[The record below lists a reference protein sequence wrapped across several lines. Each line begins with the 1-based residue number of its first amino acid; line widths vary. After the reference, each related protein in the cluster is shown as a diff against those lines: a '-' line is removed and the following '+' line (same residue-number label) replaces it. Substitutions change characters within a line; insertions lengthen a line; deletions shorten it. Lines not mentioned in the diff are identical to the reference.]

1 MNTKTN
7 KRFGAI
13 HALVVTVALVL
24 SILTFGLMIG
34 GVGAASGEVTEPE
47 LEIVAA
53 NVEYAESLHL
63 YYGVNALLPEGVK
76 ATDVKMMFFTD
87 GELNYKDKALF
98 DDAVADGAAYVK
110 GYRMIDDLTV
120 GSTKYDG
127 AIVFN
132 SLGVAAKN
140 IVDDVYAVAFVEYD
154 GETYYSEPLKYSVL
168 QYVYDRRDDLKGN
181 SSAEAKLQLKLY
193 EDTLNYGAAA
203 QTVLNYKPERPANG
217 EFFTVKVVGGTL
229 GAGSARALCLEG
241 DKVKVK
247 IGIDVPNA
255 ATAGIAYDGEIIS
268 STSEDGYVTFTADKA
283 GVYSVILTSTPVY
296 VASGVNAVVD
306 GNALASGLNYVD
318 PGKVITL
325 TSTQSAPT
333 DYEVFFWDIGGLCTY
348 EEPGETK
355 TYTVPVSSKQVNI
368 RAVYGSRDDVPGAGF
383 ENISDISEIAG
394 ADYGTKSGGYRFYM
408 PSGYSRQNSAITT
421 DPKNASNTVLH
432 FSKVSKGKGLGIEFL
447 ADFEGEG
454 KNYVI
459 EFKLMMNSA
468 DNGGIIE
475 IDVGSSYRL
484 YLDNSNGKYTFRDYN
499 SAGTNNIY
507 GAEFDEGEWVT
518 LRLEYYPEVVDEVV
532 TMKTVFFINGNPVSI
547 SSNNYTK
554 VEEEPDDL
562 RFYLMQS
569 YLADCYID
577 DIKCYCTD
585 EGDVNSYSAM
595 NYYNPQSAGGYG
607 ARFNNI
613 IYLFPEYNI
622 AENDPAY
629 AESPYKNHL
638 ADLIA
643 KTNDELF
650 GEEVYTWLAGL
661 YDSKTGGFYYSESA
675 RDNLGYLPDIEST
688 AQSSGI
694 MQSMVGVGID
704 TVLTAEQKALL
715 GTWVQ
720 FSQSNQDGY
729 FYHPQ
734 WGTNIGDS
742 RRARDLGNYV
752 GRLSYVGSEYL
763 FKSAYARLEGKAE
776 NDGTAKVI
784 EYVAPPTALTP
795 NLGKSVVTLVSK
807 VVLAADDVPDHLKS
821 TNALEAYLNNLW
833 GNTATASIGHSYG
846 FGNTI
851 TSQNA
856 QINRRGADYQKVVI
870 DFLNARQKEAQ
881 ELILANAVRLE
892 ALVGGTRSEAQID
905 AALKSKEG
913 FTVDGLPTPI
923 RYNGLWESG
932 GVYFD
937 GDSLYSSAANH
948 HERVAVTIGG
958 QAGYLIPTANYNFVS
973 GLLKISGIYNS
984 MVAEIPYATFAID
997 SAITMMKDPAE
1008 NYKRLGESVVSVYNP
1023 PFAIN
1028 NVFSNLDTFGDSA
1041 TKKEYRDT
1049 LREETLEIFRITT
1062 EKIAV
1067 YKRSDGGFSYSPSAS
1082 SSGSQGEPA
1091 AVPSSKESDVNGVAL
1106 AKGAYEFIFSMLNIP
1121 KVAYLPTYE
1130 GCTEY
1135 DFGEG
1140 TVKTTHLEIFRYLI
1154 ANGIKNEKVEESY
1167 DVDYDFEDGTLD
1179 GVTISGVNE
1188 GNLGKDIVEIVTE
1201 GNNKYLKMKD
1211 NDGWVDKNH
1220 PGSGLEVVFKRGVD
1234 ATSKD
1239 LYYHFN
1245 ANLKYYNVSS
1255 GVALQLYLGRL
1266 LVQFDYSGGVL
1277 RLQERDNAQADGGK
1291 DSIALSGLNIN
1302 DWFNLDVKTY
1312 PEGKDDGNG
1321 GKYYA
1326 TLTVTQNGNTV
1337 GTINYSK
1344 FAIGGAWSAGSY
1356 DGNARMF
1363 GLAGTTAGIYFDNVS
1378 YKRCGSLKSQ
1388 IVDHS
1393 NPGDYYFD
1401 SNAEKTDPTGNG
1413 ITLGTNG
1420 SITNTGNK
1428 ETNGYFVPGTTGA
1441 ALAAGQNTGAVVGK
1455 LGGKFSFN
1463 EVQLSL
1469 DLSGV
1474 TSGKGGS
1481 FTMKDS
1487 AGKAIALIEYTVTYT
1502 DPTDA
1507 TVVFSVNKN
1516 TVLTLEKVDLSGF
1529 VDVRFEYHYGSS
1541 RLDAVARFKTSGTKP
1556 KSKDDATPV
1565 PVYYEAQATVVN
1577 GFKVYADGADAT
1589 AFTTLAIEGA
1599 AEIKIV
1605 EAFVRNVKKP

>member
-1 MNTKTN
+1 MNTKAN
-7 KRFGAI
+7 RRFGAM

-24 SILTFGLMIG
+24 SILTFGLLIG

-63 YYGVNALLPEGVK
+63 YYGVNAVLPEGVN
-76 ATDVKMMFFTD
+76 ASAVKMVFFTD
-87 GELNYKDKALF
+87 EALNYSDKEIL
-98 DDAVADGAAYVK
+98 DAAVENGDAYIK
-110 GYRMIDDLTV
+110 GYRMQSDVTV
-120 GSTKYDG
+120 GNVTYSN

-132 SLGVAAKN
+132 SLGIAAKN
-140 IVDDVYAVAFVEYD
+140 IVDDVYAVAYVDYD
-154 GETYYSEPLKYSVL
+154 GERYYSSPLKYSVL

-193 EDTLNYGAAA
+193 DDTLVYGAAA
-203 QTVLNYKPERPANG
+203 QKVLGYKTNRLATAD
-217 EFFTVKVVGGTL
+217 FFSVKVVGGTL

-247 IGIDVPNA
+247 IGIDVPA
-255 ATAGIAYDGEIIS
+255 GATAGIAFDGAIID
-268 STSEDGYVTFTADKA
+268 SENVDGYLTFTANE
-283 GVYSVILTSTPVY
+283 GGTYSVVLTSTPVY
-296 VASGVNAVVD
+296 IAEGVEAKVD
-306 GNALASGLNYVD
+306 GEALAAGLNYVD
-318 PGKVITL
+318 PGKVINLRYTPD
-325 TSTQSAPT
+325 APAEY
-333 DYEVFFWDIGGLCTY
+333 DVFFWDIGGLCY
-348 EEPGETK
+348 FEATK
-355 TYTVPVSSKQVNI
+355 DYAVPVSTKQINI
-368 RAVYGSRDDVPGAGF
+368 RAAYGSIDDVPGVGF
-383 ENISDISEIAG
+383 ENITDISEIAASG
-394 ADYGTKSGGYRFYM
+394 YGTKSGGYNF
-408 PSGYSRQNSAITT
+408 SISDNRQKSAIVT
-421 DPKNASNTVLH
+421 DPTNPANTVLH
-432 FSKVSKGKGLGIEFL
+432 ILRPVSGSGLGYYQSF
-447 ADFEGEG
+447 AGEG
-454 KNYVI
+454 ANSVV

-468 DNGGIIE
+468 TDGNMAE
-475 IDVGSSYRL
+475 IDLGTAFRL
-484 YLDNSNGKYTFRDYN
+484 YLNCSGNLYKFSDYN
-499 SAGTNNIY
+499 SGGSNIIY
-507 GAEFDEGEWVT
+507 GSEFSGGEWIK
-518 LRLEYYPEVVDEVV
+518 LRIEYYTETVDGVV
-532 TMKTVFFINGNPVSI
+532 TMKTAIILDTNLSDNKGGEVIAVTT
-547 SSNNYTK
+547 NNYQD
-554 VEEEPDDL
+554 VVAAPEYL
-562 RFYLMQS
+562 RFWMMMS
-569 YLADCYID
+569 YCSDLYID
-577 DIKCYCTD
+577 DIKCYRTND
-585 EGDVNSYSAM
+585 GDVDSYEAM
-595 NYYNPQSAGGYG
+595 EYFNPNTPEGYETRFYNLK
-607 ARFNNI
+607 
-613 IYLFPEYNI
+613 YLFPEYNTD
-622 AENDPAY
+622 DPNSRY
-629 AESPYKNHL
+629 GNTL

-643 KTNDELF
+643 NTNDELF
-650 GEEVYTWLAGL
+650 GEEIYTWLAGL
-661 YDSKTGGFYYSESA
+661 YDPKTGGIYYSESA
-675 RDNLGYLPDIEST
+675 RDNFGYLPDIEST
-688 AQSSGI
+688 GQASGL
-694 MQSMVGVGID
+694 MSDMLGTGID
-704 TVLTAEQKALL
+704 GVLTAEQKALL

-752 GRLSYVGSEYL
+752 GRLSFVGGEYL

-776 NDGTAKVI
+776 SDGTAKVI
-784 EYVAPPTALTP
+784 NYVAPTALTT

-821 TNALEAYLNNLW
+821 VEALESYLVTLW
-833 GNTATASIGHSYG
+833 GSAETKGIGHSYG

-856 QINRRGADYQKVVI
+856 QTAKRGKAYQDVVI
-870 DFLNARQKEAQ
+870 NFLNARQKDA
-881 ELILANAVRLE
+881 IDDTLANAMMLE
-892 ALVGGTRSEAQID
+892 ALVGGSRSEQQIHE
-905 AALKSKEG
+905 ALSSDEG
-913 FTVDGLPTPI
+913 FVVPTDDGKTITLK
-923 RYNGLWESG
+923 YNGLWESG
-932 GVYFD
+932 GVYFP
-937 GDSLYSSAANH
+937 GDSLYSKASEH
-948 HERVAVTIGG
+948 HERVAVKIGG
-958 QAGYLIPTANYNFVS
+958 KDGFLIPTQNYNFVS
-973 GLLKISGIYNS
+973 GLLKISGIYNYS
-984 MVAEIPYATFAID
+984 EAELPYAEFALN
-997 SAITMMKDPAE
+997 SAIAMMKDPAD
-1008 NYKRLGESVVSVYNP
+1008 NYKKLGEAVVSVYNP

-1028 NVFSNLDTFGDSA
+1028 NIFSNLDKFGNTA
-1041 TKKEYRDT
+1041 VKNAYRSV
-1049 LREETLEIFRITT
+1049 LREETLELFQVTVD
-1062 EKIAV
+1062 KIAV
-1067 YKRSDGGFSYSPSAS
+1067 YKRADGGFSYGQNAS

-1091 AVPSSKESDVNGVAL
+1091 AVPHSKESDVNGVAL
-1106 AKGAYEFIFSMLNIP
+1106 AMGAYEFIFSMLNIP
-1121 KVAYLPTYE
+1121 QVVYLPRFE
-1130 GCTEY
+1130 GCVEY

-1140 TVKTTHLEIFRYLI
+1140 VVPTTHLEIFRYLI
-1154 ANGIKNEKVEESY
+1154 ANNIKNEKVEESY

-1188 GNLGKDIVEIVTE
+1188 GNHGMDIVEIVTE

-1211 NDGWVDKNH
+1211 NDT
-1220 PGSGLEVVFKRGVD
+1220 GSGLQVEFKRGVD

-1277 RLQERDNAQADGGK
+1277 YLQERDNAQDAGGK

-1356 DGNARMF
+1356 DGNARMY
-1363 GLAGTTAGIYFDNVS
+1363 GLGGTTAGIYFDNVS
-1378 YKRCGSLKSQ
+1378 YKRCGSLKTQ
-1388 IVDHS
+1388 IVDDS

-1401 SNAEKTDPTGNG
+1401 SNAEKNNSADNG
-1413 ITLGTNG
+1413 ITLGNGG
-1420 SITNTGNK
+1420 SIVNTGDK
-1428 ETNGYFVPGTTGA
+1428 KSDGYFIPGTEGA
-1441 ALAAGQNTGAVVGK
+1441 ALAAGQSTGAVVGK

-1474 TSGKGGS
+1474 TSGKGGK
-1481 FTMKDS
+1481 FTMLDG
-1487 AGKAIALIEYTVTYT
+1487 ADKAIALIKYTVTYT

-1507 TVVFSVNKN
+1507 TVVFSVNDQV
-1516 TVLTLEKVDLSGF
+1516 VLELTKVDISGL

-1556 KSKDDATPV
+1556 KSDKDSTPV

-1599 AEIKIV
+1599 AEIMIV
-1605 EAFVRNVKKP
+1605 EAFVRNVKKS